1 MIARVPHPDLRV
13 AILGYGLAG
22 RVFHAPLVAATDG
35 MRVAAI
41 VTSDPARRAAAAQ
54 DHPGARLVAR
64 ADELWD
70 APGELDLVVV
80 GTPNREH
87 VPQARAALGAG
98 LAVVVDKPLA
108 ATARD
113 GRELADEAARLGLML
128 SVFQNRRWD
137 GDFLTVRRLLAEGA
151 LGRPARLESRFER
164 WRPEVAADAWREGPD
179 PRDAGGLLAD
189 LGSHLIDQA
198 IQLFGPPVRVYAE
211 VDHRR
216 EGAQVDDDVF
226 VALTHAGGERSHL
239 WASMLGAAD
248 APRFRAVGSA
258 GTYESYGLDGQEAAL
273 AAGARPGGPDWGR
286 APEESWGRLW
296 DGEGSRA
303 VPSEAGDYPAF
314 YAGVVRSL
322 REGAPPPVDPYES
335 VRVLEIIE
343 AARED
348 AARNSR

>member
-1 MIARVPHPDLRV
+1 MIARVPPSDLRV

-41 VTSDPARRAAAAQ
+41 VTSDPTRRAAAAR

-64 ADELWD
+64 ADELWE

-80 GTPNREH
+80 ATPNREH
-87 VPQARAALGAG
+87 VPQARAALRAG
-98 LAVVVDKPLA
+98 LPVVVNKPLA

-113 GRELADEAARLGLML
+113 GRDLADEAARRGLML
-128 SVFQNRRWD
+128 TVFQNRRWD

-151 LGRPARLESRFER
+151 LGRPVRLESRFDR
-164 WRPEVAADAWREGPD
+164 WRPRVAAGAWREGPD

-189 LGSHLIDQA
+189 LGSHMIDQA

-211 VDHRR
+211 VNRR
-216 EGAQVDDDVF
+216 RDGAQVDDDVF
-226 VALTHAGGERSHL
+226 VALTHPGGERSHL

-248 APRFRAVGSA
+248 APRFRAVGLD
-258 GTYESYGLDGQEAAL
+258 GTYESHGLDGQEAAL
-273 AAGARPGGPDWGR
+273 AAGVRPGGAGWGR

-296 DGEGSRA
+296 DGTGSRA
-303 VPSEAGDYPAF
+303 VPTEAGDYPAF
-314 YAGVVRSL
+314 YAGVVRCL
-322 REGAPPPVDPYES
+322 RDGAPPPVDPRDA
-335 VRVLEIIE
+335 VAGLEVIE

-348 AARNSR
+348 AARSSP